1 MSDITIHFVSAT
13 GETTPI
19 QARTGQSLM
28 LAAVEANVK
37 GIDAD
42 CGGTIT
48 CATCHVMVGTP
59 WLERLPAV
67 SPDEDSV
74 LDFTAS
80 PRTAGS
86 RLCCQIE
93 LTPELDGLTV
103 ALPPTQY

>member
-1 MSDITIHFVSAT
+1 MSDISIRFVSAT
-13 GETTPI
+13 GNTTDI
-19 QARTGQSLM
+19 RARTGQSLM
-28 LAAVEANVK
+28 LAAVEANVA

-48 CATCHVMVGTP
+48 CATCHVMVGAP

-80 PRTAGS
+80 PRQPGS
-86 RLCCQIE
+86 RLSCQIA

-103 ALPPTQY
+103 TLPPTQY

>member
-1 MSDITIHFVSAT
+1 MSEITIHFVSAA
-13 GETTPI
+13 GESTHI

-48 CATCHVMVGTP
+48 CATCHVMVGAP

-67 SPDEDSV
+67 APDEDSV

-86 RLCCQIE
+86 RLSCQIP
-93 LTPELDGLTV
+93 LTAELDGLTV
-103 ALPPTQY
+103 TLPPTQY

>member
-1 MSDITIHFVSAT
+1 MSDITIHFVSAA
-13 GETTPI
+13 GQTTTV

-48 CATCHVMVGTP
+48 CATCHVMVDAP
-59 WLERLPAV
+59 WQAHMPAV
-67 SPDEDSV
+67 SADEDSV

-80 PRTAGS
+80 PRLPGS
-86 RLCCQIE
+86 RLSCQIP
-93 LTPELDGLTV
+93 LTPELDGLSVT
-103 ALPPTQY
+103 LPPTQY